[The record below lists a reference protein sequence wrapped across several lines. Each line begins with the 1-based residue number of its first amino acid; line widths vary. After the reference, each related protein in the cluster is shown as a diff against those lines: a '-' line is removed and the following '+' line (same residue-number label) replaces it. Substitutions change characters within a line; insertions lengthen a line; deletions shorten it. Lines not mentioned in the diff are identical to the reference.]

1 MKIGL
6 SGGLFVWLWMLA
18 MPFSVQAQD
27 LGPGFTKVK
36 DGIYVYAAK
45 EGNSTCSVVLT
56 EEGPVIID
64 TCQRPPDTHRLMA
77 GVKKLT
83 DKPVRFVI
91 DTEVHN
97 DHTFGHWVFS
107 PPAVVIN
114 AEGAGA
120 AMRKGFNPKRVET
133 LAAESPEMAEAVK
146 GYKMVVPQIEYRN
159 RMTINLGERTFELL
173 YLKNVHSEADTAI
186 WLPKE
191 RVLFA
196 ASAANVKSILNLRPF
211 VRIPDV
217 LASYKLMKSLN
228 PEIVVPGHGAVSTT
242 KIFDEYEAFY
252 NLLVKRVGEMAAQ
265 GKSLD
270 EIKKELKMPEYADW
284 AGQNNLPQN
293 ITVAYESIK
302 K

>member
-6 SGGLFVWLWMLA
+6 IGGLFVWLWMLA
-18 MPFSVQAQD
+18 MSFSVRAQD

-64 TCQRPPDTHRLMA
+64 TCQTPPDTHRLMA

-107 PPAVVIN
+107 PPAIVVN
-114 AEGAGA
+114 AEGATEG
-120 AMRKGFNPKRVET
+120 MKKGFDPKRVET
-133 LAAESPEMAEAVK
+133 LAAQSPEMGEAIK
-146 GYKMVVPQIEYRN
+146 GYKMITPQIEYRN
-159 RMTINLGERTFELL
+159 KMTINLGERTFELL

-196 ASAANVKSILNLRPF
+196 ASAANVRSIINLRPF

-217 LASYKLMKSLN
+217 LASYKMMKSLN

-265 GKSLD
+265 AKSLD

>member
-1 MKIGL
+1 
-6 SGGLFVWLWMLA
+6 MLA
-18 MPFSVQAQD
+18 MPFSVRAQD

-64 TCQRPPDTHRLMA
+64 TCQTPPDTHRLMA

-107 PPAVVIN
+107 PPAIVVN
-114 AEGAGA
+114 AEGATEG
-120 AMRKGFNPKRVET
+120 MKKGFDPKRVET
-133 LAAESPEMAEAVK
+133 LAAQSPEMGEAIK
-146 GYKMVVPQIEYRN
+146 GYKMITPQIEYRN
-159 RMTINLGERTFELL
+159 KMTINLGERTFELL

-196 ASAANVKSILNLRPF
+196 ASAANVRSIINLRPF

>member
-1 MKIGL
+1 MKIRSGAVIFFLAVL
-6 SGGLFVWLWMLA
+6 SWA
-18 MPFSVQAQD
+18 SYTAQAQD

-45 EGNSTCSVVLT
+45 DGNSTCSVVLT

-64 TCQRPPDTHRLMA
+64 TCQTPPDALRLLA
-77 GVKKLT
+77 AVEKLT
-83 DKPVRFVI
+83 DKPVRFVF
-91 DTEVHN
+91 DTEIHS
-97 DHTFGHWVFS
+97 DHTFDHYVFS
-107 PPAVVIN
+107 PPAIVIN
-114 AEGAGA
+114 HEGATE
-120 AMRKGFNPKRVET
+120 AMKKNTDPKRAET
-133 LAAESPEMAEAVK
+133 LAAQSPEMREALK
-146 GYKMVVPQIEYRN
+146 GYRMVTPHIEYRN
-159 RMTINLGERTFELL
+159 KLTIHLGERTFELM
-173 YLKNVHSEADTAI
+173 YLKNVHSEADEAI

-196 ASAANVKSILNLRPF
+196 SSAANVRSIINLRPF

-270 EIKKELKMPEYADW
+270 DIKKELKMPEYADW

>member
-1 MKIGL
+1 MKAGL
-6 SGGLFVWLWMLA
+6 ISGPFVWLWVLA
-18 MPFSVQAQD
+18 MPFSVRAQD

-64 TCQRPPDTHRLMA
+64 TCQTPPDTHRLMA
-77 GVKKLT
+77 AVKKLT

-91 DTEVHN
+91 DTEIHN

-107 PPAVVIN
+107 PPAIVVN
-114 AEGAGA
+114 AEGATEG
-120 AMRKGFNPKRVET
+120 MKKGFDPKRVEA
-133 LAAESPEMAEAVK
+133 LAAQSPEMREAIK
-146 GYKMVVPQIEYRN
+146 GYKMITPQIEYRN
-159 RMTINLGERTFELL
+159 KMTINLGERTFELL

-196 ASAANVKSILNLRPF
+196 ASAANVKSIINLRPF

-252 NLLVKRVGEMAAQ
+252 NLLVKRVGEMATQ

>member
-1 MKIGL
+1 
-6 SGGLFVWLWMLA
+6 
-18 MPFSVQAQD
+18 
-27 LGPGFTKVK
+27 
-36 DGIYVYAAK
+36 
-45 EGNSTCSVVLT
+45 
-56 EEGPVIID
+56 
-64 TCQRPPDTHRLMA
+64 
-77 GVKKLT
+77 
-83 DKPVRFVI
+83 
-91 DTEVHN
+91 
-97 DHTFGHWVFS
+97 
-107 PPAVVIN
+107 
-114 AEGAGA
+114 
-120 AMRKGFNPKRVET
+120 MRKGFNPKRVET
-133 LAAESPEMAEAVK
+133 LAAESPEMAETVK
-146 GYKMVVPQIEYRN
+146 GYKMIVPQIEYRN

-196 ASAANVKSILNLRPF
+196 ASAANVKSIINLRPF

-242 KIFDEYEAFY
+242 KIFDEYETFY

>member
-284 AGQNNLPQN
+284 ADQNNLPQN
-293 ITVAYESIK
+293 VTVAYESIK

>member
-1 MKIGL
+1 MKATVRLEILGL
-6 SGGLFVWLWMLA
+6 LVLMCAAFPA
-18 MPFSVQAQD
+18 QAQE

-45 EGNSTCSVVLT
+45 EGNSTCSVVVT

-91 DTEVHN
+91 DTEIHN

-107 PPAVVIN
+107 PPAMVIN

-120 AMRKGFNPKRVET
+120 AMKKQFDPKRVEK
-133 LAAESPEMAEAVK
+133 LAAESPEMAEAIK
-146 GYKMVVPQIEYRN
+146 GYKMIVPQIEYRN
-159 RMTINLGERTFELL
+159 QMTINLGERTFELI
-173 YLKNVHSEADTAI
+173 YLKNVHSEADTAV

-196 ASAANVKSILNLRPF
+196 ASAANVKSIINLRPF

-242 KIFDEYEAFY
+242 KIFDEYEGFY
-252 NLLVKRVGEMAAQ
+252 NLLMKRVGEMVAQ
-265 GKSLD
+265 GKSPD

-284 AGQNNLPQN
+284 ADQNNLPQN
-293 ITVAYESIK
+293 ITVAYESLK

>member
-18 MPFSVQAQD
+18 MPFSVQSQD

-107 PPAVVIN
+107 PPAMVIN

-133 LAAESPEMAEAVK
+133 LAAESPEMAEAVI
-146 GYKMVVPQIEYRN
+146 PSTASQIA
-159 RMTINLGERTFELL
+159 
-173 YLKNVHSEADTAI
+173 LKLVECSNSRFGSRCHGDV
-186 WLPKE
+186 
-191 RVLFA
+191 A
-196 ASAANVKSILNLRPF
+196 A
-211 VRIPDV
+211 RI
-217 LASYKLMKSLN
+217 
-228 PEIVVPGHGAVSTT
+228 
-242 KIFDEYEAFY
+242 
-252 NLLVKRVGEMAAQ
+252 
-265 GKSLD
+265 
-270 EIKKELKMPEYADW
+270 
-284 AGQNNLPQN
+284 AG
-293 ITVAYESIK
+293 SR
-302 K
+302 

>member
-120 AMRKGFNPKRVET
+120 AMRKGFDPKRVDT
-133 LAAESPEMAEAVK
+133 LAVESPEMAEAVK

-196 ASAANVKSILNLRPF
+196 ASAAN
-211 VRIPDV
+211 
-217 LASYKLMKSLN
+217 
-228 PEIVVPGHGAVSTT
+228 
-242 KIFDEYEAFY
+242 
-252 NLLVKRVGEMAAQ
+252 
-265 GKSLD
+265 
-270 EIKKELKMPEYADW
+270 
-284 AGQNNLPQN
+284 
-293 ITVAYESIK
+293 
-302 K
+302 

>member
-1 MKIGL
+1 MKATVRLKILGL
-6 SGGLFVWLWMLA
+6 LVLMCAAFPA
-18 MPFSVQAQD
+18 QAQE

-45 EGNSTCSVVLT
+45 EGNSTCSVVVT

-91 DTEVHN
+91 DTEIHN

-107 PPAVVIN
+107 PPAMVIN

-120 AMRKGFNPKRVET
+120 AMKKQFDPKRVEK
-133 LAAESPEMAEAVK
+133 LAAESPEMAEAIK
-146 GYKMVVPQIEYRN
+146 GYKMIVPQIEYRN
-159 RMTINLGERTFELL
+159 QMTINLGERTFELI
-173 YLKNVHSEADTAI
+173 YLKNVHSEADTAV

-196 ASAANVKSILNLRPF
+196 ASAANVRSILNLRPF

-242 KIFDEYEAFY
+242 KIFDEYEGFY
-252 NLLVKRVGEMAAQ
+252 NLLMKRVGEMVAQ

-284 AGQNNLPQN
+284 ADQNNLPQN
-293 ITVAYESIK
+293 ITVAYESLK